1 MPEEIKRIEN
11 QINPENL
18 EVDLNEREINTMFS
32 DIENKTAEQKKQIQW
47 LIIQKYFNESPGDK
61 SSRAIKKYAKEYCG
75 QFWPW
80 FENNWNGYTSQLAGD
95 PENKFTRIEG
105 TYNYI
110 LGETKENIIIEDSTE
125 LEELEASAL
134 KVEEGDE
141 NTSTAI
147 NSTNQAEAT
156 TDLLEST
163 KRKREEKE
171 KNLYPCLV
179 EWLKGKKYLAK
190 DTSALRNGEKW
201 GNPDITGL
209 KVINSIIGNDRIEIC
224 TIEAKPDLRD
234 WRQYIFEAISHK
246 RFANRTYFAFAVGAE
261 KPEEGLIKDR
271 EAMRQYAEKY
281 KIGIIAIFME
291 TEDYRNLAKINDLS
305 LNDVVILELWPA
317 IYDETSPSDAD
328 EFCRIQ
334 LNLNKKEDVY
344 TFGR

>member
-1 MPEEIKRIEN
+1 MKRIEN
-11 QINPENL
+11 QMKPENPEG
-18 EVDLNEREINTMFS
+18 DSNENEINTMFS
-32 DIENKTAEQKKQIQW
+32 EIESKTAEEKKQIQW
-47 LIIQKYFNESPGDK
+47 RIIKKYFEESPGEK
-61 SSRAIKKYAKEYCG
+61 SSRAIKRYAKEYCG
-75 QFWPW
+75 QFWPRL
-80 FENNWNGYTSQLAGD
+80 EINWNNYTSQLAGD

-125 LEELEASAL
+125 LEELE
-134 KVEEGDE
+134 KNEFKKEERDE
-141 NTSTAI
+141 NKSTTV
-147 NSTNQAEAT
+147 NTLNQAEAT
-156 TDLLEST
+156 TDFLEST

-171 KNLYPCLV
+171 RNLYPCLV
-179 EWLKGKKYLAK
+179 EWLKEKKYLAK

-291 TEDYRNLAKINDLS
+291 TDDYRNLSKINDLS